1 MALSKLTGFL
11 KTLLPIMLGTAIY
24 AFGLLYFILPN
35 QLMEGG
41 VTGVTLLLN
50 YAFGISPSLS
60 NLLLNIPLFLIGW
73 KILGGR
79 SILWTGVGIGS
90 LTLFLWL
97 FEQMIDHGWILPFET
112 QTDYILV
119 SLYAGV
125 TLGAG
130 LGIVFRFGGTTGGSD
145 IVARI
150 LGRKYGFSMGQV
162 ILTLDII
169 IIGLSLFYIR
179 KENILY
185 TLVAVYISSKVIDFI
200 QEGAYSAKAF
210 TIISDHAPA
219 IAEIITKEMDR
230 GVTLIPAIGA
240 YSKQAKHV
248 AYCVVSRQESRRLQS
263 IAKSVDPRAFI
274 IINDVHDVHGEGFK
288 ED

>member
-112 QTDYILV
+112 QTDYPRLV
-119 SLYAGV
+119 ICRGDARGRAGHRLPLRRHHRRIGYCSPDSGPQVRVQHGTGHPDAGHHHYRVIALLY
-125 TLGAG
+125 
-130 LGIVFRFGGTTGGSD
+130 
-145 IVARI
+145 
-150 LGRKYGFSMGQV
+150 
-162 ILTLDII
+162 
-169 IIGLSLFYIR
+169 
-179 KENILY
+179 
-185 TLVAVYISSKVIDFI
+185 
-200 QEGAYSAKAF
+200 
-210 TIISDHAPA
+210 
-219 IAEIITKEMDR
+219 
-230 GVTLIPAIGA
+230 
-240 YSKQAKHV
+240 
-248 AYCVVSRQESRRLQS
+248 
-263 IAKSVDPRAFI
+263 
-274 IINDVHDVHGEGFK
+274 
-288 ED
+288 